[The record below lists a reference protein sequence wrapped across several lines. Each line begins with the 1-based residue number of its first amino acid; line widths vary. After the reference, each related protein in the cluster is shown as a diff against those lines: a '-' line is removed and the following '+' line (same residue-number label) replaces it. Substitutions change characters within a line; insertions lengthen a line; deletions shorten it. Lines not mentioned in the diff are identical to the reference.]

1 MGCTMIGWAKVKIY
15 NQYLKCKNIYYTKF
29 YKKPNILTNEE
40 TIDKIIN
47 EKCSIGRLGDGEF
60 FLLTKE
66 KGLSRYQDIN
76 DRLCERLLEIM
87 NSQEEKF
94 LVGIP
99 KVFSQEDL
107 EFRTDASKK
116 WWNDYLVQHRQ
127 LWYKY
132 INFNKIY
139 ANACFTRNYI
149 VVKDKSICKDYFNNI
164 KRIWNN
170 RDILIVEGK
179 YSRLGIGN
187 DLLSNTKSI
196 KRILAPNENAFLK
209 YDEILRE
216 VKKQS
221 KDKLVLIAL
230 GPTATVLS
238 YDLYK
243 LGYQALDIGH
253 IDAEYE
259 WFLKDVEEKVK
270 IENKYTYE
278 AGNYI
283 SDDRFESIE
292 YENQII
298 SII

>member
-1 MGCTMIGWAKVKIY
+1 MGLVKVKIY

-29 YKKPNILTNEE
+29 YKKPNILSNKE

-47 EKCSIGRLGDGEF
+47 EKCSIGRFGDGEF

-76 DRLCERLLEIM
+76 DRLSERLLEIM

-99 KVFSQEDL
+99 KIFVPEDL
-107 EFRTDASKK
+107 EFRTDSSKK
-116 WWNDYLVQHRQ
+116 WWNDYLLQHRQ
-127 LWYKY
+127 RWYKY

-149 VVKDKSICKDYFNNI
+149 VVKDKSTCKDYFKNI

-170 RDILIVEGK
+170 RNILIVEGK

-187 DLLSNTKSI
+187 DLFSNTKSI

-243 LGYQALDIGH
+243 LGYQALDIGY
-253 IDAEYE
+253 IDVEYE
-259 WFLKDVEEKVK
+259 WFLKGIEDKVK

-278 AGNYI
+278 AGNCI